1 MTVADIVTNRT
12 TIIIICRFCL
22 SFPNQWLSTHLCQR
36 SSVQC
41 QELRIPSNRSTSH
54 ASVDGVLEVSG
65 QMNHY
70 KLAKGGVS
78 KTTSSRLLYYGR
90 VCAWYQVPGKTKQS
104 LRIIRRRQ
112 WLAKKCWCQF
122 IENASF
128 QASSINLALT
138 WFLLF
143 VRTWYQ
149 VPGTRYPEDYWQQQY
164 RCSASR
170 FGI

>member
-1 MTVADIVTNRT
+1 
-12 TIIIICRFCL
+12 
-22 SFPNQWLSTHLCQR
+22 
-36 SSVQC
+36 
-41 QELRIPSNRSTSH
+41 
-54 ASVDGVLEVSG
+54 
-65 QMNHY
+65 MNHY

-149 VPGTRYPEDYWQQQY
+149 VPGTGTQKTTGSSSTAVVPVGLVFKHFLRLAISNSSRYLVV
-164 RCSASR
+164 
-170 FGI
+170 GIYLVLQ